1 MIQDR
6 HNAYLNFHM
15 HIYNAHCPPGTSSA
29 VATYFFES
37 REFAIKAL
45 FSDEHEN
52 GVFLASHCLLLMF
65 VTYVLT
71 LMTYGC
77 GIPAGLFIPNIMIG
91 ACFGRAVGIFVKN
104 IAAGIDPTVHVNPGV
119 YALIGSAAML
129 AGFTRMTMS
138 LAVIVLEITT
148 DMFMTLPIMMVIM
161 VAKSVGDLFTP
172 SVYDIVVALKNVPL
186 LEPEIE
192 TQGWK
197 ELEKIPLAVIGT
209 DAAHLSV
216 VEFRTFRVQD
226 AVAKLTQS
234 RHHAWPVVDS
244 LENMRLL
251 GLLSRYKLLDCLA
264 ENKLLQTDAQT
275 AELYNIKD
283 TTQELDIWRHV
294 RLDPF
299 VLLSRTSVLDG
310 YRTFRMLGLRHLC
323 VVNERHQIVAL
334 ITRADFCEVVEEFV
348 HDYKT
353 ALKDFAE
360 DVARF
365 ATELDKRVA
374 VAQGESL
381 EQRSLAA
388 ESGLPSS
395 DVRQPSRHELRQ
407 RRRDRAGT
415 ADSDDTLG
423 SLQWPGQL

>member
-1 MIQDR
+1 
-6 HNAYLNFHM
+6 M
-15 HIYNAHCPPGTSSA
+15 HIYNAHCPRGTSSA

-52 GVFLASHCLLLMF
+52 GVFLAEHCILLMI

-91 ACFGRAVGIFVKN
+91 ACFGRAVGILVKN
-104 IAAGIDPTVHVNPGV
+104 VVADIDPSIHVNPGV

-148 DMFMTLPIMMVIM
+148 DMFMTLPIMMVIT
-161 VAKSVGDLFTP
+161 VAKAVGVLFTP

-192 TQGWK
+192 TKGWQ
-197 ELEKIPLAVIGT
+197 ELDSLPLAVIGT
-209 DAAHLSV
+209 DTQHLSV
-216 VEFRTFRVQD
+216 VEFKTFRVRD

-244 LENMRLL
+244 AKNMRLL
-251 GLLSRYKLLDCLA
+251 GLLSRYKLINCLSEKGLLRHDDETLEL
-264 ENKLLQTDAQT
+264 ENLK
-275 AELYNIKD
+275 EN
-283 TTQELDIWRHV
+283 TQELDIWKYV

-299 VLLSRTSVLDG
+299 VLLSRTSVLSG

-323 VVNERHQIVAL
+323 VANEHHQIVAMV
-334 ITRADFCEVVEEFV
+334 TRADFCEVVEEFV

-360 DVARF
+360 DVSRF
-365 ATELDKRVA
+365 AAELDRRVA
-374 VAQGESL
+374 IQDAES
-381 EQRSLAA
+381 EHRSLAA
-388 ESGLPSS
+388 ESGLPAR
-395 DVRQPSRHELRQ
+395 DVQQPTRHELRQ
-407 RRRDRAGT
+407 RRRDRITSGASGRS
-415 ADSDDTLG
+415 DSTVDEP
-423 SLQWPGQL
+423 LQWPRQRAKK